1 MGRYYRTCLRDN
13 TEYTS
18 KFRGSSDSFRTV
30 CFIPGME
37 YEFWDVT
44 LFWHTFLIFWEV
56 VIHCIRKKRKV
67 LFSDIMQLPLSFVL
81 TRFMKL
87 FARIIPVFYGPMRFL
102 ILAMGILLTG
112 IGTAMYFNSDLG
124 LLADDG
130 ITEAIADLIH
140 KNVFKTKIIFE
151 VCCVIIVIIS
161 LSCLHTVIGVGIGTD
176 RKSVV

>member
-1 MGRYYRTCLRDN
+1 MNFG
-13 TEYTS
+13 
-18 KFRGSSDSFRTV
+18 
-30 CFIPGME
+30 
-37 YEFWDVT
+37 DVT
-44 LFWHTFLIFWEV
+44 LFWHAFLIFWEV

-140 KNVFKTKIIFE
+140 KSVLKTKIIFE
-151 VCCVIIVIIS
+151 VCCVIIAVIIS
-161 LSCLHTVIGVGIGTD
+161 LSCLHTVIGVGIGTICIMPGVRLVTKLYNRILKEKTD
-176 RKSVV
+176 TMSGLD